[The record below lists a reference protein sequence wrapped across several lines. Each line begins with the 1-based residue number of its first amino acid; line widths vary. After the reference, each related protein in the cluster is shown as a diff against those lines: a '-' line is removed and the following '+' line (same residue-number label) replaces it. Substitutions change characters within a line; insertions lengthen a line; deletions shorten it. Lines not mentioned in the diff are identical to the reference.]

1 MDWSTGDLVWFDPG
15 LGHPLPGEIQEVH
28 RAAQMI
34 IVQALINGKDSVN
47 LVTSKRTTRYPIRG
61 RVLQTGR
68 HHGLVH
74 GRSGVV

>member
-34 IVQALINGKDSVN
+34 IVQALINGKACRGACCTRPPMQQ
-47 LVTSKRTTRYPIRG
+47 LHWKRYHERK
-61 RVLQTGR
+61 QK
-68 HHGLVH
+68 
-74 GRSGVV
+74 